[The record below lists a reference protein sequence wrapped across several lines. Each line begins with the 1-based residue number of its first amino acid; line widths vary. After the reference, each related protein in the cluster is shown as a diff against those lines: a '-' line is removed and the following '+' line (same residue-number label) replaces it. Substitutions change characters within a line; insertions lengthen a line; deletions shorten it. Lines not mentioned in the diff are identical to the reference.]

1 MSRPDENRSED
12 ARSDESRSEEARRP
26 LLPAPRRRGVVG
38 YTAGVFDMFHMGHL
52 HLLKQA
58 RARCDYLIVGV
69 TTDELALESKGSPP
83 VVPLLERMAI
93 VESMR
98 YVDHVIPQLS
108 WDKVQA
114 WQTFAY
120 DVLFV
125 GDNLRGTPQWDLNE
139 REMARLG
146 VRLEYLAATFGRSG
160 HLLDRGLA
168 DLVSE

>member
-1 MSRPDENRSED
+1 MDGTANGSGPVPLPEQR
-12 ARSDESRSEEARRP
+12 AR
-26 LLPAPRRRGVVG
+26 GIVG

-58 RARCDYLIVGV
+58 RARCDYLIVAV
-69 TTDELALESKGSPP
+69 TTDELALEVKGTPP

-108 WDKVQA
+108 WDKTAA
-114 WQTFAY
+114 WHTFRY
-120 DVLFV
+120 DLLFV

-139 REMARLG
+139 RELEPLG
-146 VRLEYLAATFGRSG
+146 VRVEYLASTYGRNCR
-160 HLLDRGLA
+160 LLERGLQ
-168 DLVSE
+168 DLVAE